1 MNPVS
6 AISTRP
12 TSERRAAAARA
23 NGAKSRG
30 PVTALGKAN
39 SSRNSHR
46 HGLRSRTLFANLEYP
61 GQLTVL
67 LASFERTFQPRSEI
81 EHTLI
86 GTMALARSR
95 QSGLRKLETSII
107 NREICRLKSLMP
119 VVPNQDEAPMTL
131 IALAYQSLSDHSCF
145 LHIMNRLESR
155 CERQYDRAV
164 DRLSALRAH
173 GIFEKA
179 DVHGRTQQVIENT
192 SPHSAPT
199 HSTPTPA
206 NPDPKNVIIHERS
219 QQTTENT
226 TPHFGTTQQTG
237 ASRIE
242 PELTMNAGR

>member
-1 MNPVS
+1 MNPVP

-12 TSERRAAAARA
+12 TSERRGAAARA

-173 GIFEKA
+173 GIFEK
-179 DVHGRTQQVIENT
+179 VNIHGRTQQVIENT
-192 SPHSAPT
+192 SPHSPAT
-199 HSTPTPA
+199 RA

-226 TPHFGTTQQTG
+226 TPPFGTTQQTG